1 MTLPNKLT
9 MFRILLIPVMV
20 GICYVPWLK
29 ENNAFLEVSWQYII
43 VAIIFVVA
51 SSTDFLDGYIARK
64 YNLVTTFGKLADP
77 LADKILVFSAMTI
90 LMLDGL
96 IPMWIFVIILIREF
110 MVSGIRMVVIERGT
124 VIAAAKL
131 GKWKTFTTMI
141 AIIVLFFSGIHQAV
155 EITGTVLIYIACILT
170 ILSGVEYFWKN
181 RKDILESI

>member
-1 MTLPNKLT
+1 
-9 MFRILLIPVMV
+9 
-20 GICYVPWLK
+20 
-29 ENNAFLEVSWQYII
+29 
-43 VAIIFVVA
+43 
-51 SSTDFLDGYIARK
+51 
-64 YNLVTTFGKLADP
+64 
-77 LADKILVFSAMTI
+77 
-90 LMLDGL
+90 
-96 IPMWIFVIILIREF
+96 
-110 MVSGIRMVVIERGT
+110 MVVIEKGT